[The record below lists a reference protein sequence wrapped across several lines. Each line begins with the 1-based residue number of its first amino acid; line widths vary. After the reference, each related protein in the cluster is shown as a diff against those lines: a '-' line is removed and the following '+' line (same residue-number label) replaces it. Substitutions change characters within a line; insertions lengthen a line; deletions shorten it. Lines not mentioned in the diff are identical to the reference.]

1 MDMVL
6 AVDPSKWTDEAFLND
21 LVLNCLQRRR
31 GFWLYGG
38 ELFQLVPCLGR
49 YSEVKN
55 VR

>member
-31 GFWLYGG
+31 GFWLYR
-38 ELFQLVPCLGR
+38 GR
-49 YSEVKN
+49 TLPTCTMSWQIFWSEK
-55 VR
+55 R